1 MATTTNI
8 TNAVRQAPLKHI
20 PIRKAATVEDDKK
33 KLHKAAKDMESLF
46 LYQILKAMRKTVPEN
61 ELTKGLGFGSGLG
74 KDIYGE
80 IFDEELAK
88 KMSGNGEKSLATLL
102 YKSLEKTIEKQ
113 SAVGEKHSNSVR
125 EILPKAKYLKIT
137 DGEKGPIKIETKSK
151 AIPLNN
157 MRDGVSGAGRESA
170 SMKPVKNVTDEADRP
185 DIINNQVMKSAARP
199 AVEEIQENPEADT
212 VMGRFGDIIREASE
226 KYRLSPEL
234 LESIIKA
241 ESAGNPGAISSA
253 GAKGLMQLADTTASD
268 MGVRDAFDPG
278 ENIHA
283 GAKYLRW
290 LIDKF
295 GDLKKALAAYNAGPE
310 TVKRYNGIP
319 PYQETRKYVQTVISG
334 LPDKRHFYD

>member
-1 MATTTNI
+1 MATTSNI
-8 TNAVRQAPLKHI
+8 ASIVNQTQEKHI
-20 PIRKAATVEDDKK
+20 PLKRAASVDDDKK
-33 KLHKAAKDMESLF
+33 KLYKAAKDMESLF

-61 ELTKGLGFGSGLG
+61 ELTKGLGFGNGLG

-88 KMSGNGEKSLATLL
+88 KMSGNGERSLASLL

-113 SAVGEKHSNSVR
+113 SAAGDKHSNQVK
-125 EILPKAKYLKIT
+125 EVLPKAKYLKIT
-137 DGEKGPIKIETKSK
+137 DGVKEPIKIDTKSP

-157 MRDGVSGAGRESA
+157 LRDGVSGAAQESA
-170 SMKPVKNVTDEADRP
+170 PSKPNRIITDASDRP
-185 DIINNQVMKSAARP
+185 NITDNQGVKSVAQP
-199 AVEEIQENPEADT
+199 AVQEIQEKPAADT
-212 VMGRFGDIIREASE
+212 VMGRFGDIIKIASE

-234 LESIIKA
+234 LESIIKT

-268 MGVRDAFDPG
+268 MGVRNAFNPE
-278 ENIHA
+278 ENINA
-283 GAKYLRW
+283 GAKYLRL

-319 PYQETRKYVQTVISG
+319 PYQETRKYVQTVISS
-334 LPDKRHFYD
+334 LSDKRHYYD